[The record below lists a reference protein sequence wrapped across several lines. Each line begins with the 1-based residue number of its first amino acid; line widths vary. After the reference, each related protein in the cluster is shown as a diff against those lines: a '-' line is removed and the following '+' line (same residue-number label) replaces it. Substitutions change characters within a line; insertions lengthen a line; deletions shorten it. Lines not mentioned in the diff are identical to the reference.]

1 VKSEKLVAS
10 FRSNYHNKPPTM
22 STIHSIPLKD
32 AVIMN
37 RTYRAM
43 KEIILDPRFQNQ
55 GILPTCETF
64 DSNAIL
70 DLLGQPGCS
79 SLRIYY
85 GMDAENKVHGV
96 LVGVD
101 ANDND
106 MLPLKDDEAGV
117 EILEM
122 AKRCPSVCPPSSVLN
137 T

>member
-1 VKSEKLVAS
+1 
-10 FRSNYHNKPPTM
+10 M
-22 STIHSIPLKD
+22 TIHSIPLKD

-43 KEIILDPRFQNQ
+43 KEIILDPRFQNK

-64 DSNAIL
+64 DREAI
-70 DLLGQPGCS
+70 DNLLAQPGCM

-85 GMDAENKVHGV
+85 GMDAENKVHAV

-106 MLPLKDDEAGV
+106 MLPLTNDEPGV
-117 EILEM
+117 EILENST
-122 AKRCPSVCPPSSVLN
+122 RCPASCPPISVLN